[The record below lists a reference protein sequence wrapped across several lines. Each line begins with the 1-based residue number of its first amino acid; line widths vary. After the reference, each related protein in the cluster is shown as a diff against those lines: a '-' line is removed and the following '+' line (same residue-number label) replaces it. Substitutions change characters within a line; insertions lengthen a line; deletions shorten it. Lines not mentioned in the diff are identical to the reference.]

1 MDEVEPEANATEAAP
16 RESWQ
21 AISSRHINTVTAWVE
36 AHAFSSIALCLAPA
50 GLAVLFPHFWVQCFC
65 LIWGLFNLI
74 ILARVMLIA
83 RDMPSGR
90 RLIISFASIIAVTQM
105 FGAAYA
111 ATLLSSDSFR
121 HFRFSDYSPAAD
133 FNNRRLAAEIL
144 ADSHASSVKRLNT
157 YVEWMIESG
166 KTPPGDYPYDA
177 RLSKRPCPTL
187 QVSLF
192 MFHYCERTEPVER
205 PPEEYYKAE
214 RWFDDIFKIEE
225 FSQNMWVLRT
235 DDSRNSAVAAL
246 EPVDP
251 KQTFFD
257 YIGSA
262 LMTYVYRI
270 ENEQREAPTRADRRA
285 LIEYLADIAKTTLR
299 DFGAE
304 GDSLIPREM
313 ALTYSR
319 GISRLEYA
327 VADALLCAQYPRP
340 DYNEGTCPPV
350 PEFQPLV
357 SAEGWD
363 APDAKPGVV
372 MSGLQPLD
380 LVLKTYLTELL
391 YWEIKQ
397 MEDTDDR
404 RDLVINGLVFS
415 AMAVMTSGF
424 SDMSPTSYLAKS
436 LLIFQFL
443 AYVLLIIL
451 ILPMSFERPKE
462 EL

>member
-1 MDEVEPEANATEAAP
+1 MDEIEPETDAPEVAP
-16 RESWQ
+16 RDRWPVI
-21 AISSRHINTVTAWVE
+21 ADRHIRTATAWVE
-36 AHAFSSIALCLAPA
+36 SHAFSSIALCLAPA
-50 GLAVLFPHFWVQCFC
+50 GLAVLFPQFWIQCLC
-65 LIWGLFNLI
+65 LIWGLINLTF
-74 ILARVMLIA
+74 LGRVMLTA

-90 RLIISFASIIAVTQM
+90 RLIISFASVIAVTQM

-111 ATLLSSDSFR
+111 ATLLSGDSFR

-144 ADSHASSVKRLNT
+144 ADSHASSVKQLNA
-157 YVEWMIESG
+157 YVKSMTESG
-166 KTPPGDYPYDA
+166 KPPPNDYPYDA
-177 RLSKRPCPTL
+177 RLTARPCPSL

-192 MFHYCERTEPVER
+192 MFHYCDETDPIERSPKEL
-205 PPEEYYKAE
+205 YKAE
-214 RWFDDIFKIEE
+214 RWFDDIFKIEK
-225 FSQNMWVLRT
+225 FSEHMWILRS

-246 EPVDP
+246 EPVRP
-251 KQTFFD
+251 KATFFD
-257 YIGSA
+257 YVGSA
-262 LMTYVYRI
+262 LMTYVYQI

-299 DFGAE
+299 DFG
-304 GDSLIPREM
+304 GDNESLIPSEM
-313 ALTYSR
+313 ALTYNRGVSR
-319 GISRLEYA
+319 IEYA

-340 DYNEGTCPPV
+340 DYNEGTCVPV

-357 SAEGWD
+357 SEDGWD

-372 MSGLQPLD
+372 MAGLHPLD
-380 LVLKTYLTELL
+380 LVLKAYLTELL

-397 MEDTDDR
+397 MEDTNDR
-404 RDLVINGLVFS
+404 RDLVINGFVFS